1 MYIYSMRKIVI
12 GIVIAFVLSF
22 ILKKCTQGSSDKTII
37 REHSALIEKQINNV
51 GKLIVTE
58 GYFSDAYSYKNS
70 KALFA
75 NLTSDKQAL
84 VIVNAEVTV
93 GYDLSKIE
101 FEIDSTNKILRI
113 KSIPEEELKIYPSL
127 EYYDVESGYLNAFN
141 HDDYNKIKEIVTER
155 LRKKIAASNLQINA
169 KNRLVSE
176 LSKFY
181 ILTNSLGWT
190 LQYNQ
195 SVIDTPDRLE
205 ILKL

>member
-1 MYIYSMRKIVI
+1 MYFYGMRKIVI
-12 GIVIAFVLSF
+12 GIVIAFVVSF
-22 ILKKCTQGSSDKTII
+22 VIKKCTEGSADKTVI
-37 REHSALIEKQINNV
+37 REHSALIQKQINNV

-93 GYDLSKIE
+93 AYDLSKIE
-101 FEIDSTNKILRI
+101 YEIDSINKVLKI
-113 KSIPEEELKIYPSL
+113 KSIPKEELKVYPNL

-141 HDDYNKIKEIVTER
+141 HDDYNKIKEIVTTR
-155 LRKKIAASNLQINA
+155 ITKKIEASNLRINA

-190 LQYNQ
+190 LQYND
-195 SVIDTPDRLE
+195 SKIDNPDRLE

>member
-1 MYIYSMRKIVI
+1 MRKIII
-12 GIVIAFVLSF
+12 GIVIAFVVSF
-22 ILKKCTQGSSDKTII
+22 ILKKCTEGSADKTVI

-51 GKLIVTE
+51 GKLVVTE
-58 GYFSDAYSYKNS
+58 GYFSDAYSYKSS

-93 GYDLSKIE
+93 SYDLSKIE
-101 FEIDSTNKILRI
+101 YQIDSINKVLKIV
-113 KSIPEEELKIYPSL
+113 KIPQEELKIYPDL

-141 HDDYNKIKEIVTER
+141 QDDYNKIKETVTIR
-155 LRKKIAASNLQINA
+155 IRKKIEASNLRLNA
-169 KNRLVSE
+169 KNRLISE

-190 LQYNQ
+190 LQYND
-195 SVIDTPDRLE
+195 STIDTQDKLE
-205 ILKL
+205 RFKL

>member
-1 MYIYSMRKIVI
+1 MRKIII

-22 ILKKCTQGSSDKTII
+22 VLKKCTEVSADKTVI
-37 REHSALIEKQINNV
+37 REHSALIQKQINNV

-75 NLTSDKQAL
+75 SLTSDKQAL

-101 FEIDSTNKILRI
+101 YQIDSINKVLKIT
-113 KSIPEEELKIYPSL
+113 KIPKEELNIYPKL
-127 EYYDVESGYLNAFN
+127 EYYDVESGYLNTFN
-141 HDDYNKIKEIVTER
+141 HDDYNKIQETVTAR
-155 LRKKIAASNLQINA
+155 IRKKVEASNLRINA

-190 LQYNQ
+190 LQYND
-195 SVIDTPDRLE
+195 STIDNEDRLE

>member
-1 MYIYSMRKIVI
+1 MRKIII

-22 ILKKCTQGSSDKTII
+22 ILKKCTAGSADKTII
-37 REHSALIEKQINNV
+37 REHSALIEKQISNV
-51 GKLIVTE
+51 GKLVVTE
-58 GYFSDAYSYKNS
+58 GYFSDAYSYKSS

-93 GYDLSKIE
+93 AYDLSKIE
-101 FEIDSTNKILRI
+101 FEIDSINKILKI
-113 KSIPEEELKIYPSL
+113 KSIPKEELKIYPQL

-141 HDDYNKIKEIVTER
+141 HDDYNKIQDIVTER
-155 LRKKIAASNLQINA
+155 INKKIEASNLRINA

-190 LQYNQ
+190 LEYND
-195 SVIDTPDRLE
+195 SKIDNQDKLE
-205 ILKL
+205 NFKL

>member
-1 MYIYSMRKIVI
+1 MRKIII
-12 GIVIAFVLSF
+12 GIVIAFVVSF
-22 ILKKCTQGSSDKTII
+22 ILKKCTEGSADKTVI

-51 GKLIVTE
+51 GKLVVTE
-58 GYFSDAYSYKNS
+58 GYFSDAYSYKSS

-93 GYDLSKIE
+93 SYDLSKIE
-101 FEIDSTNKILRI
+101 YQIDSVNKVLKIV
-113 KSIPEEELKIYPSL
+113 KIPQEELKIYPDL

-141 HDDYNKIKEIVTER
+141 QDDYNKIKETVTIR
-155 LRKKIAASNLQINA
+155 IRKKIEASNLRLNA
-169 KNRLVSE
+169 KNRLISE

-190 LQYNQ
+190 LQYND
-195 SVIDTPDRLE
+195 STIDTQDKLE
-205 ILKL
+205 RFKL